1 MTPTG
6 QIEAYQPAPVSKPP
20 ELAVSSDQ
28 EPPVSLLD
36 TALLLASQK
45 EFILKTAL
53 VFTIITVIL
62 VFVIPVDY
70 TSTAAIMPPQKQ
82 NSASALLGE
91 LGGLAALSGGGL
103 GGSAAGMLGLKNPG
117 DLYIGLLQSETI
129 EDAIVHQF
137 DLMHVYK
144 KKRLSDARKKLKSN
158 TRILSEKSSLISIA
172 VEDHSPTRAAAIANA
187 YISHLHDLMSHLA
200 ISEAAQRRVFF
211 EHEVDEEKKRLAD
224 AEEALVRTEQKTGI
238 IQPQGQTQ
246 AVIMT
251 IMQLQAQISATEVE
265 LSALRA
271 SATNDNPKVIT
282 LESQLAG
289 LRARLSEFEKGHP
302 QAQAIAGDVLPTVTS
317 VPTASLEYLRSYRE
331 VQYHQTLFDLLARQY
346 ELAKVDEAQEAPLIQ
361 VVDPALVP
369 DKRSWPPRTI
379 LTLLAFFL
387 GALLASFW
395 VLVQAAYRSH
405 MQDPEFAAQARQLRH
420 LLAWRSGS
428 SAR

>member
-1 MTPTG
+1 MTPTD
-6 QIEAYQPAPVSKPP
+6 QIEAYQPASVTEPP
-20 ELAVSSDQ
+20 ARVVPSDQ

-36 TALLLASQK
+36 TALVLASRKQ
-45 EFILKTAL
+45 FILKTAL
-53 VFTIITVIL
+53 VFTVITIIL

-70 TSTAAIMPPQKQ
+70 TSTAVMMPPQKR

-103 GGSAAGMLGLKNPG
+103 GGSAASMLGLKKPG

-129 EDAIVHQF
+129 EDAIIRQF

-158 TRILSEKSSLISIA
+158 TKILSEKSSLISIA

-187 YISHLHDLMSHLA
+187 YISHLHDMMSHLA
-200 ISEAAQRRVFF
+200 ISEAAQRRIFF

-246 AVIMT
+246 AVILT

-265 LSALRA
+265 LSALRS

-289 LRARLSEFEKGHP
+289 LRERLAEFEKGHP

-331 VQYHQTLFDLLARQY
+331 VRYHQTLFDLLARQY
-346 ELAKVDEAQEAPLIQ
+346 EMARVDEAQEAPLIQ
-361 VVDPALVP
+361 VVDPGLVP
-369 DKRSWPPRTI
+369 DKRSWPPRAI
-379 LTLLAFFL
+379 LTVLAFFL
-387 GALLASFW
+387 GGLLASGW
-395 VLVQAAYRSH
+395 VLIRASYLAR
-405 MQDPEFAAQARQLRH
+405 MQDPEFAAQTLRLRRQLS
-420 LLAWRSGS
+420 WRTRKAS
-428 SAR
+428 

>member
-1 MTPTG
+1 MTPTD
-6 QIEAYQPAPVSKPP
+6 QIEAYQPAPVRKAP

-28 EPPVSLLD
+28 EPPVNLLD
-36 TALLLASQK
+36 AALLLASRK

-103 GGSAAGMLGLKNPG
+103 GGSAAGMLGLKKPG

-129 EDAIVHQF
+129 EDAIVRQF

-158 TRILSEKSSLISIA
+158 TKILSEKSSLISIA

-246 AVIMT
+246 AVILT

-265 LSALRA
+265 LSALRS

-282 LESQLAG
+282 LESQLSG

-331 VQYHQTLFDLLARQY
+331 VRYHQTLFDLLARQY
-346 ELAKVDEAQEAPLIQ
+346 ELAKVDEAQEAPVIQ
-361 VVDPALVP
+361 VVDPGLVP

-387 GALLASFW
+387 GGILASGW
-395 VLVQAAYRSH
+395 VLLRAAFLSR
-405 MQDPEFAAQARQLRH
+405 MQDPEFAAQTTQLRRQMS
-420 LLAWRSGS
+420 WRSRKAS
-428 SAR
+428 